1 MHLLRSRAQYVVREG
16 RICTPRRSTYPWSVT
31 NPQEKRPELRLGSVS
46 ELDPAEHPDQNPVCD
61 LEQHTLAPGLFA
73 TKDAANALWDRL
85 DAWASQLGDPEKR
98 NEARVR
104 HLARMIAVLRA
115 KLLLHERRREEM
127 LHAGD
132 THLALVLDRIIQTD
146 GRRLEGLLREH
157 RESCR
162 GGARVVQI
170 AAVAVGDRPQVS
182 VVTARS
188 G

>member
-1 MHLLRSRAQYVVREG
+1 
-16 RICTPRRSTYPWSVT
+16 VT
-31 NPQEKRPELRLGSVS
+31 NPQENRHTELKLGFAP
-46 ELDPAEHPDQNPVCD
+46 ELDPIEHPDQNPVCD
-61 LEQHTLAPGLFA
+61 LEQQALAPGLFA
-73 TKDAANALWDRL
+73 TKAAADALWTRL
-85 DAWASQLGDPEKR
+85 DAWASQLGDPETR
-98 NEARVR
+98 DEARVR

-115 KLLLHERRREEM
+115 KLLLQERRREEL

-132 THLALVLDRIIQTD
+132 THFALVLDRIIQTD

-162 GGARVVQI
+162 GGARIVQI

>member
-1 MHLLRSRAQYVVREG
+1 MTNHSENDHPLLQLG
-16 RICTPRRSTYPWSVT
+16 FTP
-31 NPQEKRPELRLGSVS
+31 
-46 ELDPAEHPDQNPVCD
+46 ELDPVENPDENPVCD

-85 DAWASQLGDPEKR
+85 DAWAGQLGAPEKR
-98 NEARVR
+98 DEARVR

-115 KLLLHERRREEM
+115 KLLLNERRREEM

-132 THLALVLDRIIQTD
+132 THFALVLDRVIQTD

-182 VVTARS
+182 VITART

>member
-1 MHLLRSRAQYVVREG
+1 
-16 RICTPRRSTYPWSVT
+16 VT
-31 NPQEKRPELRLGSVS
+31 NPQENRHTQLKLGFAP
-46 ELDPAEHPDQNPVCD
+46 ELDPIEHPGQNPVCD

-85 DAWASQLGDPEKR
+85 DAWAGQLGDPEKR

-132 THLALVLDRIIQTD
+132 AHFALVLDRIIQTD

-157 RESCR
+157 RDSCS

-170 AAVAVGDRPQVS
+170 AALAIGDRPQVS

>member
-1 MHLLRSRAQYVVREG
+1 M
-16 RICTPRRSTYPWSVT
+16 T
-31 NPQEKRPELRLGSVS
+31 NPQENRHTELRLGFAP
-46 ELDPAEHPDQNPVCD
+46 ELDPIEYPDQNRTCD

-73 TKDAANALWDRL
+73 TKAAADALWDRL

-98 NEARVR
+98 DEARVR
-104 HLARMIAVLRA
+104 HIARMIALLRA

-146 GRRLEGLLREH
+146 ARRMEGLLREH
-157 RESCR
+157 REACR

-188 G
+188 K

>member
-1 MHLLRSRAQYVVREG
+1 M
-16 RICTPRRSTYPWSVT
+16 T
-31 NPQEKRPELRLGSVS
+31 NPQENRHTQLKLGFAS
-46 ELDPAEHPDQNPVCD
+46 ELDPIEHPHQNPVCD

-73 TKDAANALWDRL
+73 TKDAADALWNRL
-85 DAWASQLGDPEKR
+85 DAWAGQLGDPEKR

-132 THLALVLDRIIQTD
+132 IHLALVLDRIIQTD

-157 RESCR
+157 RDSCH

-182 VVTARS
+182 VVTTRA